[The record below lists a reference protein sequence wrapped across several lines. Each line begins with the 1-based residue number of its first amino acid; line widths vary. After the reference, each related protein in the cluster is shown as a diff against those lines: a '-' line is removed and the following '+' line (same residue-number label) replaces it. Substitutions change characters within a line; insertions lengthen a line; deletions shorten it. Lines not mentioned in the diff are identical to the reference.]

1 MSLTVANRIRLGFVS
16 ILLMLFFIGGN
27 SLYGFFKVEAETIHS
42 KTLAL
47 PALQFSNKLEGQ
59 LMIIQRLALEEYHST
74 TISDIEKH
82 HNQLVTSE
90 EEIKNLLQ
98 KLTTLSAKD
107 SSISSKLPTL
117 KNAITKMSNTTSS
130 LYLSK
135 KSVLTLR
142 QELSDSLDNL
152 SEMSDELS
160 SNLLDVSDIESNS
173 SQINELIGVANDLD
187 GLILT
192 IINTGEDIAKQE
204 DEAKTIAIAKE
215 LSFVNNDVNTKLNF
229 LLTRGVGVIDAEL
242 LETLRNNYQ
251 DVTEFI
257 TGSNS
262 IESIKLNLLSKTNES
277 NSLNK
282 ATNVQTIEAVNQVEI
297 VLEAASQSAEHSE
310 EMILENVN
318 SGKSQTIIVM
328 IIAVFISMF
337 VSYTTVNSI
346 SHPLNKINNA
356 LGFLAKGDLTHSV
369 EHDTKD
375 EFGELTRNINHLS
388 TSLHEVIT
396 SIANGSRQ
404 LATASDQTSSI
415 TQETTQAIAEQQTQV
430 DQAAAAINEMS
441 LSAGQVSENAASALN
456 EVQETNSQA
465 IAIANVSENNK
476 SIITS
481 LASDISDAA
490 DVINKLHDDST
501 NIGSIIDVIRGIAEQ
516 TNLLALN
523 AAIEAARAGE
533 YGRGFAVV
541 ADEVRNLAN
550 RTQQSTTEINDMVE
564 LIQSGALQ
572 AVKVMELSQKEAQGC
587 VVDSEKTSSSLHDM
601 SKALVRVEEKSE
613 QITQAAQEQ
622 NVVSNEISQLL
633 ESIVEISNNT
643 SNGAEQ
649 TEQAT
654 IEVANLAVEL
664 QTAAANFKI

>member
-42 KTLAL
+42 KTIAL

-59 LMIIQRLALEEYHST
+59 LMIVQRLSLEEYHST
-74 TISDIEKH
+74 TISDIEKYH
-82 HNQLVTSE
+82 ADLVTSE
-90 EEIKNLLQ
+90 ETVQTLLQ
-98 KLTTLSAKD
+98 KLTSLSAQD
-107 SSISSKLPTL
+107 QTIASKLPSL
-117 KNAITKMSNTTSS
+117 KSAVSTMRSTTSS

-135 KSVLTLR
+135 SAVLTLR
-142 QELSDSLDNL
+142 QDLSDALENL

-160 SNLLDVSDIESNS
+160 SNLLDVSDIESDNS
-173 SQINELIGVANDLD
+173 QVNELIGIANDLD
-187 GLILT
+187 GLIMT

-204 DEAKTIAIAKE
+204 DKAKTIAIAKE
-215 LSFVNNDVNTKLNF
+215 LTFVNDDVNTKLNF
-229 LLTRGVGVIDAEL
+229 LITRGVGIIDAEL
-242 LETLRNNYQ
+242 LETLRANYQ
-251 DVTEFI
+251 DIVPFI
-257 TGSNS
+257 SGSNS
-262 IESIKLNLLSKTNES
+262 IEAIKLKLLAKTNES
-277 NSLNK
+277 SSLSK
-282 ATNVQTIEAVNQVEI
+282 LTNQQTIEAVVQVEI
-297 VLEAASQSAEHSE
+297 VLEAASKSAEHSE
-310 EMILENVN
+310 ELILENVN
-318 SGKSQTIIVM
+318 DGKFQTIIVM
-328 IIAVFISMF
+328 IIAAFISMF

-388 TSLHEVIT
+388 TSLREVIT

-456 EVQETNSQA
+456 EVQETNNQA
-465 IAIANVSENNK
+465 IAIAKVSESNK
-476 SIITS
+476 SVITS
-481 LASDISDAA
+481 LATDISDAA
-490 DVINKLHDDST
+490 GVINKLHDDST

-550 RTQQSTTEINDMVE
+550 RTQKSTTEINDMVE
-564 LIQSGALQ
+564 LIQSGALE

-587 VVDSEKTSSSLHDM
+587 VSDSEKTSSSLHEM
-601 SKALVRVEEKSE
+601 SEALVRVEDKSE

-649 TEQAT
+649 TAQAT